1 MKFYTLL
8 SYSSTF
14 LILMLLL
21 DKDQLRLW
29 ILLALSLK
37 EVEGKGADLLD
48 SGDGNLLL
56 EGGSPPGLHQVIVY
70 LQGLIHLLLKQ
81 FGHKLKL
88 FKLTKWILPF
98 PVQNISFW
106 TQFGFKEAGPSS
118 GISRLISF
126 LKIVSP

>member
-1 MKFYTLL
+1 
-8 SYSSTF
+8 
-14 LILMLLL
+14 MLLL

-56 EGGSPPGLHQVIVY
+56 EGGSPPGFYQVIVD

-81 FGHKLKL
+81 FGHKL

-98 PVQNISFW
+98 PVQNISLW
-106 TQFGFKEAGPSS
+106 TESGLKEAGPSS

-126 LKIVSP
+126 LMIVSPHC